1 MESLFSQSLL
11 FLGCSLDKDRTLQ
24 CMAEIVEERGKDNLP
39 KHYAFLSCENLS
51 DKERTTRR
59 KVLQNPIFSQFGMM
73 AIMMKALKPC
83 WNY

>member
-24 CMAEIVEERGKDNLP
+24 CMAEIVEERGKDILP
-39 KHYAFLSCENLS
+39 KHYAFYLVKIYLIKNEQLAE
-51 DKERTTRR
+51 KHF
-59 KVLQNPIFSQFGMM
+59 KNPIFFQFGMM
-73 AIMMKALKPC
+73 TIMMKALKPC